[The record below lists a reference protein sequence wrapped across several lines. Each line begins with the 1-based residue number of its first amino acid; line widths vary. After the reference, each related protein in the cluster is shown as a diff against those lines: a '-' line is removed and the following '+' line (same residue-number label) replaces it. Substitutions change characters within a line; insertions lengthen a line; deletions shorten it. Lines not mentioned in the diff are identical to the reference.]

1 MGETAT
7 RRYFGAMKA
16 LNAIYPDQKRVV
28 ADVEAK
34 IGALFARCPSLCG
47 FSVQDRQQVS
57 EMRPAQ
63 IEESQIPDAD
73 LYVTEIGIYP
83 RIGTEEYADVFDEI
97 TVTLANLVNEQPNA
111 YDVLRGRTF
120 ARTLQ

>member
-7 RRYFGAMKA
+7 RRYLGAMKA
-16 LNAIYPDQKRVV
+16 LDAIYPDQKRVV

-57 EMRPAQ
+57 ETRPAQ
-63 IEESQIPDAD
+63 IDESQIPDAD

-83 RIGTEEYADVFDEI
+83 RLGTEQYADVFDEI
-97 TVTLANLVNEQPNA
+97 TVTLANLVSEQPNA